1 MTPLHSSNGSS
12 PEMSLTRLA
21 ARRLQSIVSGQL
33 SPEVREKV
41 VVCLV
46 DYHGAVQTGLSSPWS
61 AILIKYASTRPGPAE
76 AHAWGTKSKVSAE
89 AAAFVNAALAHS
101 RQTSPYQANKISAI
115 RDDMHLESC
124 SHIGSIVISAATA
137 LAQRDHW
144 SGEQLVRSVVAGYE
158 MAALLGTAIRAS
170 GNFNPHFR
178 PSGLVGAFGAA
189 SAAIAGY
196 GCSEDVAV
204 SALGFALN
212 AACGL
217 NEWAWAG
224 GLEIFAE
231 MGTASRSGVQ
241 SYDLADA
248 GLHCSDTVLEGR
260 DGMFQAL
267 GVGSSGAET
276 FRDWIARSGIGK
288 GIMDVRFKP
297 VAGCNFAQTPLAAAL
312 KLRLD
317 RPLDTQKI
325 IVTATSQA
333 VKYPGCDNAGPLE
346 NIQQSKMSIQYGVCA
361 ALIFGRLDEE
371 VFSKVDNHQIAGMM
385 GKCEVKASS
394 QFDQEFQKGLQP
406 AQVEVLLA
414 DGTRLCQNLDDVPW
428 LNPEE
433 VNSRVRVEM
442 ARFLTEDKVVSLL
455 TALDQLKVPGQVQ
468 DVSKIF
474 AEIDAH

>member
-1 MTPLHSSNGSS
+1 MTPLHSSSGTS
-12 PEMSLTRLA
+12 PEISLTRLA

-61 AILIKYASTRPGPAE
+61 ATLIKYASTRHGPAE
-76 AHAWGTKSKVSAE
+76 AYAWGTRSKVSAE
-89 AAAFVNAALAHS
+89 TAAFVNAALAH
-101 RQTSPYQANKISAI
+101 SAI

-124 SHIGSIVISAATA
+124 SHIGSIVISAAMA

-170 GNFNPHFR
+170 GDFNPHFR

-248 GLHCSDTVLEGR
+248 GLHCSNTVLEGR

-333 VKYPGCDNAGPLE
+333 VKYPGCDNSGRLE

-371 VFSKVDNHQIAGMM
+371 VFGKVGNHQIAGMM

-394 QFDQEFQKGLQP
+394 QFDQEFHKGLQP
-406 AQVEVLLA
+406 AQVEVLLS
-414 DGTRLCQNLDDVPW
+414 DGTRLCQKLDDVPW
-428 LNPEE
+428 LNPED
-433 VNSRVRVEM
+433 VNSRFRVEM
-442 ARFLTEDKVVSLL
+442 AQFLAEDKAASLL
-455 TALDQLKVPGQVQ
+455 TALHQLKVPGQVQ

-474 AEIDAH
+474 AEIDAR